1 LVAFSRLPLSLFL
14 SCHFALSLPLLSCD
28 LWPLQFKGFA
38 EQRWRE
44 RKGGRKGKVVGKER
58 WQERKGGKK
67 GKGDRRGKVT
77 GEFSHCFSS
86 QHG

>member
-1 LVAFSRLPLSLFL
+1 MGGAASQFTRSSLEAQNDLPLFLVAFSRLPLSLFL

-44 RKGGRKGKVVGKER
+44 RKGGRKGKVAGKE
-58 WQERKGGKK
+58 W
-67 GKGDRRGKVT
+67 
-77 GEFSHCFSS
+77 
-86 QHG
+86 